1 MGEQYLF
8 AKRAHLFS
16 FFYPLMIWQLVV
28 LVLTGVELH
37 REDLAGDEVMVHG
50 IDCTS
55 VSPWTRS
62 FHGFGA
68 R

>member
-1 MGEQYLF
+1 MSDEF
-8 AKRAHLFS
+8 VFS
-16 FFYPLMIWQLVV
+16 FLPSPHDLATRHLRS
-28 LVLTGVELH
+28 TDDELH
-37 REDLAGDEVMVHG
+37 REDLAGDEVMVQG

-62 FHGFGA
+62 FYGFGA